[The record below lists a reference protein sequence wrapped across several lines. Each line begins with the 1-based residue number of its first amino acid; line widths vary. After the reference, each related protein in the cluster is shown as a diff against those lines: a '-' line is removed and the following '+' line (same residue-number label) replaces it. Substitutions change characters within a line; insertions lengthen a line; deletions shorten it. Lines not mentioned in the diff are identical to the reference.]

1 MSQKKP
7 LPLIALKD
15 MVIFPHIMVPLSI
28 GREKS
33 LKAIEASNAS
43 KDKKIILVTQKTS
56 TIENPTENDLY
67 DVGVIAKIMQVVSD
81 PNENGKELKILV
93 TAQQRIKLTAI
104 HDKEY
109 LSASYEL
116 LGNDSISDLD
126 ELHLYSQ
133 KLLDKFL
140 EYIKLDKKI
149 NPEII
154 TTLKDEANDEFII
167 NFISSN
173 VKIALQK
180 VQELLSIDDLVSKAK
195 KLLAIL
201 TREVTNL
208 ETEQLVQNKVE
219 QQLKKSHRDYL
230 INEQI
235 KILQKELGE
244 DDKFD
249 FSSYEKKMNE
259 LQLSSEAKDKVL
271 SEIKKLKSMNPMS
284 SETSVIRSYLDVILN
299 LPWGKEKQG
308 KIDLKI
314 ASQVLDKDHC
324 GMEKVKER
332 ILEYLAVLK
341 RAKQMQGPI
350 LCLVGPPGVGKTS
363 LVKAIAE
370 ATNREYAKFSLGGV
384 RDEAEIR
391 GHRRTYLGSMPGKLI
406 SILKKVKTDNPVILL
421 DEIDKMGFDYRGDP
435 ASALLEVL
443 DPEQNKRFADHYL
456 EVEYDLSKVL
466 FIATSNSY
474 DIPPALLDRLEV
486 IKVPGY
492 LETEKLSIAK
502 KHLLPKLKQSHKVKE
517 NEFLITDDAILST
530 IQYYTRESGV
540 RSLERELATVV
551 RKALKSI
558 IEGKEK
564 TVSVETKDLETYL
577 GVQRHQFNVAEV
589 KDIIGTTTGLA
600 YTESGGDLL
609 SIEAVS
615 MIGKGEVKATGK
627 IGEVMRESTQTA
639 YSCFKSQADKLNIPE
654 TAYKDRDVHLHFPA
668 GAIPKDGPS
677 AGIAIFTSIVSMMLQ
692 KPVKH
697 DVAMTGEITLL
708 GRVLPIGGLREKL
721 LAALRG
727 NIKTVII
734 PEANMRDLKEVPED
748 ITKELKIIAVKTSDE
763 VLKIALAN

>member
-1 MSQKKP
+1 MSQKKI

-15 MVIFPHIMVPLSI
+15 MVLFPHIMAPLSI

-33 LKAIEASNAS
+33 LNAVYKAHSA
-43 KDKKIILVTQKTS
+43 KDKKIILVTQRTPS
-56 TIENPTENDLY
+56 TENPSKEELFDI
-67 DVGVIAKIMQVVSD
+67 GVIAKIMQITPDDSKDV
-81 PNENGKELKILV
+81 KEVKLLV
-93 TAQQRIKLTAI
+93 TANQRVKLTAI
-104 HDKEY
+104 QEGEY

-116 LGNDSISDLD
+116 LENNICSDLN
-126 ELHLYSQ
+126 ELHLHSQ
-133 KLLDKFL
+133 KILDKFL
-140 EYIKLDKKI
+140 EYLKLDKKMS
-149 NPEII
+149 PDVV

-167 NFISSN
+167 NFVSSN
-173 VKIALQK
+173 TKIPLK
-180 VQELLSIDDLVSKAK
+180 EVQELLCIDDLISRAK
-195 KLLAIL
+195 KLITIL
-201 TREVTNL
+201 SREVTNL

-235 KILQKELGE
+235 KILQRELGD
-244 DDKFD
+244 DDKSD
-249 FSSYEKKMNE
+249 FSSYEKKINE
-259 LQLSSEAKDKVL
+259 LDLSSEAKDKVL
-271 SEIKKLKSMNPMS
+271 SELKKLKSMNPMS
-284 SETSVIRSYLDVILN
+284 SETSVIRSYLDVVLN
-299 LPWGKEKQG
+299 LPWGKEKLG
-308 KIDLKI
+308 KIDLKT
-314 ASQVLDKDHC
+314 ASRALNKDHC

-341 RAKQMQGPI
+341 RAKNLQGPI

-391 GHRRTYLGSMPGKLI
+391 GHRRTYLGSMPGKII

-456 EVEYDLSKVL
+456 EVEYDLSKIL
-466 FIATSNSY
+466 FVATSNSY
-474 DIPPALLDRLEV
+474 DIPTALLDRLEV
-486 IKVPGY
+486 IKVSGY

-502 KHLLPKLKQSHKVKE
+502 QHLIPKLKASHKIKD
-517 NEFLITDDAILST
+517 NEFSVTDAAILST
-530 IQYYTRESGV
+530 IQRYTMESGV
-540 RSLERELATVV
+540 RSLERELATIV
-551 RKALKSI
+551 RKALKNI

-564 TVSVETKDLETYL
+564 TITVDTKDLETYL
-577 GVQRHQFNVAEV
+577 GVQKHEFSVAETKNMV
-589 KDIIGTTTGLA
+589 GITTGLA
-600 YTESGGDLL
+600 FTNSGGDLL

-615 MIGKGEVKATGK
+615 MIGKGDIKATGK

-639 YSCFKSQADKLNIPE
+639 YSCFKSQSERLNIPE
-654 TAYKDRDVHLHFPA
+654 TAFKDRDVHLHFPA

-677 AGIAIFTSIVSMMLQ
+677 AGIAIFTSIVSIMSQ
-692 KPVKH
+692 KPVKY

-734 PEANMRDLKEVPED
+734 PEANIRDLKEVPDE
-748 ITKELKIIAVKTSDE
+748 ITKQLNIIGVKTSDE
-763 VLKIALAN
+763 VLKIALAD